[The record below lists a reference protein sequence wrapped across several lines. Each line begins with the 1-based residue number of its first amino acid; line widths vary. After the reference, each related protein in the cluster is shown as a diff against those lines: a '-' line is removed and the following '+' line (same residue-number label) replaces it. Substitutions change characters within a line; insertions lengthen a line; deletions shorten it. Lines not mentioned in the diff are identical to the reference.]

1 MYLIRTFT
9 LSTAADKKT
18 LLFVFVMWIIIMP
31 LFVLFCIGELII
43 KLLSIFE
50 D

>member
-1 MYLIRTFT
+1 MYLIRTNT
-9 LSTAADKKT
+9 LSTVCDKHT
-18 LLFVFVMWIIIMP
+18 LLFVFVAWIAVMP
-31 LFVLFCIGELII
+31 LFVLYCIGELII